1 MEPQKILNYQSSFD
15 EKEFTLLDFR
25 LFYRAKVIKTA
36 CYWHKKQIQRLTG
49 ENREPRN
56 KPTNLW
62 PINLQQIM
70 QEWRKDSIFK
80 KWCWEN

>member
-36 CYWHKKQIQRLTG
+36 CYWHKNRYRF
-49 ENREPRN
+49 NWREPRN

-62 PINLQQIM
+62 PVNLEQIM
-70 QEWRKDSIFK
+70 QDWRKDSICK